1 MSNSTPCTDLDYQ
14 VGDRFTIIESNLW
27 FNAGELVELIEDDGS
42 SIPRFQS
49 VERGCKWYEVLG
61 NVVKV
66 KEPTEYQPDW
76 DSAPEW
82 AQYHG
87 VEPSGRHFWFNL
99 EPYRADGLNEFARG
113 LDTRRGAKCE
123 EIRHRLPRR
132 PDLHFTARPT
142 TQPEE
147 PPVPDTTETTP
158 NTIRYFIRREDGL
171 DITAGKAYVVGS
183 DGTYRD
189 DAGDNR
195 YAWHYV
201 EGIYGEAKFIIRCL
215 DAPNKSCVGKYIDEA
230 FVPEVGNVNCEAEH
244 KADAHQ
250 FTLPE
255 VIEFLRF
262 TRKKHDEQGKTSS
275 FEVLLAPILC
285 TFEGEFKKPEPV
297 GTGGYKVGDRLI
309 CEASSHRGLLV
320 GEEYVVYRIDGDDDE
335 CIEPAGPGRLALGA
349 RYAAS
354 GNSGFN
360 EGCKFRKVELAQP
373 DEE

>member
-1 MSNSTPCTDLDYQ
+1 MSNSTPCTDLGYQ
-14 VGDRFTIIESNLW
+14 VGDRFTIIEGNEW
-27 FNAGELVELIEDDGS
+27 FNKGELVELIEDDGS
-42 SIPRFQS
+42 SIPWFQS
-49 VERGCKWYEVLG
+49 VERGCKWYDILD
-61 NVVKV
+61 NVAKV
-66 KEPTEYQPDW
+66 EEATEYQPDW
-76 DSAPEW
+76 ASAPEW

-87 VEPSGRHFWFNL
+87 IEPSGRHFWFNL
-99 EPYRADGLNEFARG
+99 EPIELNDKEFRRG
-113 LDTRRGAKCE
+113 LDIRDGFRCE
-123 EIRHRLPRR
+123 EISPRLESQPGVS
-132 PDLHFTARPT
+132 FTARPT
-142 TQPEE
+142 TQAEE
-147 PPVPDTTETTP
+147 PPVTETTETTP

-183 DGTYRD
+183 DGKYRD
-189 DAGDNR
+189 DVGDDRFAGTRDS
-195 YAWHYV
+195 
-201 EGIYGEAKFIIRCL
+201 IYGEAKFIIRCL

-230 FVPEVGNVNCEAEH
+230 FVPAVGNVNCEAEH
-244 KADAHQ
+244 KAAAHQ

-335 CIEPAGPGRLALGA
+335 CIEPAGPGRLAVGA

-360 EGCKFRKVELAQP
+360 EGCKFRKVEG
-373 DEE
+373 